1 MCHPHEH
8 SIKELLSDKNQSL
21 RLLILEN
28 QVDSYSFQIIK
39 TQSSLKP

>member
-1 MCHPHEH
+1 MCLPHEH
-8 SIKELLSDKNQSL
+8 SVKEFLSDKNQSL
-21 RLLILEN
+21 RLLILGN